1 MMKNNISIALLDN
14 DPITVAGL
22 SGMLLHNESGSLIWT
37 DCDAKSALRR
47 CFDPQSR
54 PTVLIVDMSM
64 KPLSGTD
71 VCRRLRNR
79 LVTPSVLIITSFD
92 VVQYEQEAVAAGA
105 QGIVSKADFNSISD
119 AIRTVSFG
127 GTWGTGFETARMAH
141 MRISR
146 LNDEYAVISE
156 RETEVLNLLSQG
168 LSIKDLASMMKITEA
183 TAKSYVLRA
192 RRKLHA
198 ATLRELVAKWTGE
211 TSLC

>member
-1 MMKNNISIALLDN
+1 MKNNISIALLDN

-22 SGMLLHNESGSLIWT
+22 SGMLLHKGFGSLIWT

-54 PTVLIVDMSM
+54 PTLLIVDMSM

-71 VCRRLRNR
+71 VCRRLRRR

-92 VVQYEQEAVAAGA
+92 IVQYAQEAVAAGA
-105 QGIVSKADFNSISD
+105 QGIVSKTDFDSISD

-127 GTWGTGFETARMAH
+127 GTWGMGFETAKMAH

-146 LNDEYAVISE
+146 LSNEYALVSG
-156 RETEVLNLLSQG
+156 REAEVLDLLSQG
-168 LSIKDLASMMKITEA
+168 LSVKDLASMMKITEA
-183 TAKSYVLRA
+183 SAKSYVLRA
-192 RRKLHA
+192 RHKLHA

-211 TSLC
+211 IS